1 MKKTVVVFY
10 SEGYCDQVALAL
22 NEYYSTIADE
32 VSVLLINE
40 KQYTS
45 FGARKFKDNMY
56 RFSMRYFPSINR
68 FGGFIS
74 YQYNE
79 KFKNKFSKN
88 AKETE
93 VEDEQLPAEVKEES
107 FKGVKMHFRK
117 MDNILL
123 RFNPDVVV
131 CTTPVSLEKALKA
144 RERLRSSVQICVAIT
159 DYCTNRGMINHGV
172 DKYIVQNSSIKQT
185 LITFGI
191 KEQVIKVAGTPIC
204 ASITEKFDRA
214 KVLEEFNIVNKD
226 IPNVMIVAGR
236 CGCARVIDAFKD
248 LATYSN
254 EMNLFVFANDSQ
266 NIHSFVKTYVK
277 AAKQQEN
284 IYVIDEV
291 NNMAKIYSIMDVIV
305 TSPTA
310 AITYEA
316 SVRGIPTVLLKP
328 ANQLEEG
335 NYTYLSTNGYSFI
348 GEKTSHLVPTVLAL
362 TKGENL
368 DGTKLSVKTSS
379 ANNAKEY
386 GDTILAMVSEDMQL
400 KKQQKA
406 ASKKAKQEKQAEETK
421 QAEENKKEEK
431 PKKATKKKNN
441 G

>member
-10 SEGYCDQVALAL
+10 SEGYCDQVAKAL
-22 NEYYSTIADE
+22 SEYYSKIADE

-45 FGARKFKDNMY
+45 WGSRKFKDDMY
-56 RFSMRYFPSINR
+56 RFSMRYFPGINR

-79 KFKNKFSKN
+79 KFKNKMSKN
-88 AKETE
+88 AKEAQ
-93 VEDEQLPAEVKEES
+93 VEDDAQKPDDGKEES
-107 FKGVKMHFRK
+107 FKGVKARFRK
-117 MDNILL
+117 VDNILL

-172 DKYIVQNSSIKQT
+172 DKFLVQNANIKQT
-185 LITFGI
+185 LSTFGI
-191 KEQVIKVAGTPIC
+191 KEDVIEVIGTPIQEG
-204 ASITEKFDRA
+204 IT
-214 KVLEEFNIVNKD
+214 KVYDKKKLLEEFNVVNKD
-226 IPNVMIVAGR
+226 LPNVIIVSGR

-254 EMNLFVFANDSQ
+254 EMNFFIFANDSQ
-266 NIHSFVKTYVK
+266 NIHSYVKTYVK
-277 AAKQQEN
+277 AAKQSEN

-291 NNMAKIYSIMDVIV
+291 DDMAKIYSMADVIV

-316 SVRGIPTVLLKP
+316 STRGIPMVLLKP

-335 NYTYLSTNGYSFI
+335 NFTYLSTNGFAFI
-348 GEKTSHLVPTVLAL
+348 GEKTSHLVPIVLSL
-362 TKGENL
+362 VKGQNP
-368 DGTKLSVKTSS
+368 DGTPLNIKKQP
-379 ANNAKEY
+379 ADKAKAY
-386 GDTILAMVSEDMQL
+386 GDAILNMISEDMQI
-400 KKQQKA
+400 KKQAKD
-406 ASKKAKQEKQAEETK
+406 ASKKAKQ
-421 QAEENKKEEK
+421 KKEEK
-431 PKKATKKKNN
+431 IEDAPVDEKAKKASKKKK
-441 G
+441 

>member
-10 SEGYCDQVALAL
+10 SEGYCDQVANAL
-22 NEYYSTIADE
+22 NEYYSKLADE

-45 FGARKFKDNMY
+45 IGTRKFKDNMY
-56 RFSMRYFPSINR
+56 RFSMRYFPNINR
-68 FGGFIS
+68 FGGWIS

-79 KFKNKFSKN
+79 KFKNKVSKN

-93 VEDEQLPAEVKEES
+93 VEEEQQVAQEGKEES
-107 FKGVKMHFRK
+107 FKSLKVRFRK

-144 RERLRSSVQICVAIT
+144 RERLKSPVQICVAIT

-172 DKYIVQNSSIKQT
+172 DKYIVQNSNIKQT
-185 LITFGI
+185 LIQFGI
-191 KEQVIKVAGTPIC
+191 NEQIIKVAGTPIC
-204 ASITEKFDRA
+204 AGITEKFDREKMLDA
-214 KVLEEFNIVNKD
+214 FGVVNKNL
-226 IPNVMIVAGR
+226 PNVMIVSGR

-248 LATYSN
+248 LATYST
-254 EMNLFVFANDSQ
+254 EMNFFIFANDSQ
-266 NIHSFVKTYVK
+266 NIHSYVNTYVK
-277 AAKQQEN
+277 AAKQKDN
-284 IYVIDEV
+284 IYLIDEV
-291 NNMAKIYSIMDVIV
+291 DNMAKIYSIMDVIV

-316 SVRGIPTVLLKP
+316 SVRGIPCVLLKP

-335 NYTYLSTNGYSFI
+335 NFSYLSTNGFAFI

-362 TKGENL
+362 SKGQDL
-368 DGTKLSVKTSS
+368 DGTPLKIKTPS
-379 ANNAKEY
+379 ADKAKEY
-386 GDTILAMVSEDMQL
+386 GDAILEMVTEDMQT

-406 ASKKAKQEKQAEETK
+406 ATKKAKQEKKAEED
-421 QAEENKKEEK
+421 KKEEK
-431 PKKATKKKNN
+431 SKKASKKK
-441 G
+441 